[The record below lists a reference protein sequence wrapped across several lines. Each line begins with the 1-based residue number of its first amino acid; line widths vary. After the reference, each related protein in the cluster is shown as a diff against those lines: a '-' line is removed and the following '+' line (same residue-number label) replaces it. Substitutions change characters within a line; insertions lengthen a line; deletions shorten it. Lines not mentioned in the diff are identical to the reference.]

1 MSKHPV
7 AVPTIAAVLTSALT
21 IGIWTS
27 IAPAS
32 ASPTTVQVVSKVLFL
47 DVIGSS
53 VTANPGELGEGEA
66 TCPGRAW
73 HAVSGGYLISGK
85 EGPAVASAV
94 DNFPIEPPVSRLVR
108 RGRQS
113 DEREDRGVFQG
124 QGEVPEG
131 SADARGLND
140 APAGTLEAMAW
151 KQKKKPINKPV
162 LVAGIALHLAALTL
176 TWRDI
181 SKRPADRIRGT
192 KDRLAHREYSQH
204 HRLCRVLAR
213 RSPTRLS
220 AAS

>member
-32 ASPTTVQVVSKVLFL
+32 ASPTTVRVVSKVLFV

-94 DNFPIEPPVSRLVR
+94 DNFPIEHS
-108 RGRQS
+108 QS
-113 DEREDRGVFQG
+113 PGWFVAVANPTSAKTPGVVQG

-131 SADARGLND
+131 SAYACGRLN
-140 APAGTLEAMAW
+140 G
-151 KQKKKPINKPV
+151 
-162 LVAGIALHLAALTL
+162 
-176 TWRDI
+176 
-181 SKRPADRIRGT
+181 
-192 KDRLAHREYSQH
+192 
-204 HRLCRVLAR
+204 
-213 RSPTRLS
+213 
-220 AAS
+220 